1 MKVTPVAPVVFI
13 PKKLDKV
20 QSDPE
25 CRKIKKGEIRHDVD
39 AYTDSCYIYNRHGNK
54 TLLDNRHGNKT
65 LLDIVC

>member
-1 MKVTPVAPVVFI
+1 MKVLPVPPVVFI

-39 AYTDSCYIYNRHGNK
+39 TYTDSYYIYNRHGNK
-54 TLLDNRHGNKT
+54 TLLDNKK